1 MLIYI
6 GNIAFLKK
14 NWTSTEIAYD
24 TEIARRHPI
33 SYRIVFYLQRFSIT
47 KKYLTILILRSEK
60 MTNYQLGIQGP
71 GEKNPDTRT

>member
-24 TEIARRHPI
+24 TEIARRYPTHYHF
-33 SYRIVFYLQRFSIT
+33 SYDIRPNSG
-47 KKYLTILILRSEK
+47 KYEII
-60 MTNYQLGIQGP
+60 
-71 GEKNPDTRT
+71 DF